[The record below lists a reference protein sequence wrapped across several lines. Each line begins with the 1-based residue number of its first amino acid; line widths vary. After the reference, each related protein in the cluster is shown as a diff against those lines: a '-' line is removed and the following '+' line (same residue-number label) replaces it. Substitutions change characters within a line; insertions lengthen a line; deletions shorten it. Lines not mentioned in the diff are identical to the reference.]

1 MSSLS
6 NISLFIYYLCM
17 YLLEQDYLKYIQYI
31 QRPQTLWAYS
41 CFFQLDF
48 FFFLLARLSRWTRRY
63 AFWCYL
69 LWLALFQ
76 MSLPF
81 CCYTYCNDK
90 HLCIYTWHIYE
101 HFWEKWFYESRIGR
115 SKDTHISNT
124 KIHYQADSPKD
135 CSNLH

>member
-48 FFFLLARLSRWTRRY
+48 FFPSGKAIQMNEEICILVLFALTSIIPDVSTFLLLYILQW
-63 AFWCYL
+63 
-69 LWLALFQ
+69 
-76 MSLPF
+76 
-81 CCYTYCNDK
+81 
-90 HLCIYTWHIYE
+90 
-101 HFWEKWFYESRIGR
+101 
-115 SKDTHISNT
+115 
-124 KIHYQADSPKD
+124 
-135 CSNLH
+135 